1 MSPLL
6 LLKRHY
12 LQQVRAGTKTA
23 TIRPWKT
30 TTLKPGD
37 RLVFSGGVRAIITR
51 VVRCTID
58 TVSAA
63 DCQADGFASSRA
75 FRRAMRDIYP
85 QLADDAPCVVLHFRL
100 APLPRRT

>member
-6 LLKRHY
+6 LLKRQY

-30 TTLKPGD
+30 TTLQPGD

-51 VVRCTID
+51 VVRCTVA
-58 TVSAA
+58 TVSLA
-63 DCQADGFASSRA
+63 DCQADGFTSARA
-75 FRRAMRDIYP
+75 FRRAMRAIYP
-85 QLADDAPCVVLHFRL
+85 QLAPDAPCVVLHFRL
-100 APLPRRT
+100 ARRP